1 MHGGP
6 EGPNRIQVL
15 LKEVWK
21 QKEDITLGRI
31 RILKRTSLA
40 LGNRSLTPELRRLAA
55 GEAHKLAGSLG
66 TFGFPE
72 GSRLA
77 RKMEDLLQTEPAL
90 SHAESGYLVQLLDEL
105 CAALPWTS
113 SESSDDTKGPGQ

>member
-1 MHGGP
+1 MMPGRP

-21 QKEDITLGRI
+21 QKEGITLGRI
-31 RILKRTSLA
+31 RILKRASVA
-40 LGNRSLTPELRRLAA
+40 LENRSLTPELRRLAA

-77 RKMEDLLQTEPAL
+77 HKMEELLEMEPAL
-90 SHAESGYLVQLLDEL
+90 SHDDSGYLVRLLDEL
-105 CAALPWTS
+105 CAVLPWTS
-113 SESSDDTKGPGQ
+113 SESFG